1 MVFPRLC
8 TALACA
14 ALLGACTTTPPAA
27 PAKPPPPTM
36 ASMMEGAEQAVKA
49 GNNEQAVAML
59 KSATAAFSKETTP
72 RLRLAQLQFDC
83 HNYGEA
89 IFHAQEVLDRDPDD
103 LMALSIAAVSGL
115 RVSSRALGELAQKN
129 NLTGSVR
136 AEASDLARMLRANI
150 GGDIIPP
157 VKAKPARSAAVKPLA
172 STTPAMPKT
181 AAGDS
186 PANWLNN

>member
-1 MVFPRLC
+1 MLFPRWC
-8 TALACA
+8 SALVCA
-14 ALLGACTTTPPAA
+14 ALLAACASTPPPA
-27 PAKPPPPTM
+27 PPRPTPTL
-36 ASMMEGAEQAVKA
+36 ASMLEGAEQAVKA
-49 GNNEQAVAML
+49 GNNEQALALL
-59 KSATAAFSKETTP
+59 KVVTTTFPSEIAP
-72 RLRLAQLQFDC
+72 RLRIAQLQFDC

-115 RVSSRALGELAQKN
+115 RVASRALSELAQKN

-136 AEASDLARMLRANI
+136 AEATDLARMLRANI
-150 GGDIIPP
+150 GGDILPP
-157 VKAKPARSAAVKPLA
+157 VKAKPAKTAVVKPLA
-172 STTPAMPKT
+172 STTPSMPKA